1 MHRNSH
7 LVIDGINIS
16 QVNISIEII
25 NGNCWD
31 YSLTQ
36 FTDGF
41 NDAKR
46 CNYNANSNS
55 FFTRKHFSLSFF
67 FFFEIT
73 IKKRT
78 SNKLNGIECLLLL
91 NEILTQFIDQ
101 RKKIIGFWN
110 EKNLTTFNSQHLSI
124 SLSCWM
130 WEIEQQP
137 FE

>member
-1 MHRNSH
+1 M
-7 LVIDGINIS
+7 GI
-16 QVNISIEII
+16 VEII
-25 NGNCWD
+25 HLRNLQMD
-31 YSLTQ
+31 STMQ
-36 FTDGF
+36 R
-41 NDAKR
+41 DAITMQIPI
-46 CNYNANSNS
+46 A

-91 NEILTQFIDQ
+91 NEILTRFIDQ

-124 SLSCWM
+124 SLSC
-130 WEIEQQP
+130 
-137 FE
+137 